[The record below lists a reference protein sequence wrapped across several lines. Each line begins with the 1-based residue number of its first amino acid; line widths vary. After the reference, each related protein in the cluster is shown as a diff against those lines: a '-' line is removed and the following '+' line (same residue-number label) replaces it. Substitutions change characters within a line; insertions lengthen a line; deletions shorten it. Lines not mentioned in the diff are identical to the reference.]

1 MTLRTGHGNGAG
13 APRVEVLPVDEL
25 PAGLAAPSGPSEPV
39 RAAAL
44 SAVKRTSGGTVA
56 DAESARNLGR
66 LGGLAKAEKVRKLAL
81 LETLGLQSLPDELA
95 PYVVAAEEFATAEV
109 ERLARTVGGG
119 ICGAAPASLVQSA
132 ALQLA
137 ASRAAFAAG
146 DATQG
151 SRLANDSR
159 QNLLAAH
166 ELAAR
171 EAKARPQAED
181 SEWLAALQPKGKH

>member
-1 MTLRTGHGNGAG
+1 
-13 APRVEVLPVDEL
+13 
-25 PAGLAAPSGPSEPV
+25 
-39 RAAAL
+39 
-44 SAVKRTSGGTVA
+44 
-56 DAESARNLGR
+56 
-66 LGGLAKAEKVRKLAL
+66 LAKAEKVRKLAL